1 MKAYRNAA
9 LIIVSLIMVL
19 FVSYGQVPS
28 ELFAPGAVI
37 LIGAILFIG
46 FLVIQAV
53 REDMRDRD
61 EIRRQNRDNLVSTIE
76 HAVSGR

>member
-28 ELFAPGAVI
+28 ELFAPVAVI

-61 EIRRQNRDNLVSTIE
+61 EVRQNRDNLVSTIE

>member
-19 FVSYGQVPS
+19 FVSYGQIPS
-28 ELFAPGAVI
+28 ELFAPVAAVF
-37 LIGAILFIG
+37 GVAVLFVG
-46 FLVIQAV
+46 FLVVQAV
-53 REDMRDRD
+53 RENMRDRD
-61 EIRRQNRDNLVSTIE
+61 EVRQNRDNLVSTIE

>member
-37 LIGAILFIG
+37 LIDAILFIG

-61 EIRRQNRDNLVSTIE
+61 EIRRHNRDNLVSTIE

>member
-9 LIIVSLIMVL
+9 LIVGSLVAL
-19 FVSYGQVPS
+19 LVASYGQVPS
-28 ELFAPGAVI
+28 ELFAPVAAVF
-37 LIGAILFIG
+37 GVAVLFVG

-61 EIRRQNRDNLVSTIE
+61 EVRRQNRDKLVSSVE